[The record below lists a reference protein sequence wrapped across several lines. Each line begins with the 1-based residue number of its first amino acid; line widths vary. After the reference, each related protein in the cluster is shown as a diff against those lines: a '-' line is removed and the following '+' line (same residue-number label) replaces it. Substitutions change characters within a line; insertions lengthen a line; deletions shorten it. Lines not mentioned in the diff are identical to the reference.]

1 MPSQQLPASVR
12 KAVCALY
19 VATALA
25 AVSVAV
31 IVGVEATDNN
41 LAEHLREA
49 YPQRAA
55 DEIEMAESSILT
67 YLFTL
72 AALGACLFVAMAW
85 GSRRGRRWVRGA
97 GGAAVLLGT
106 ALAAYNFSQPHPL
119 AMTVAGLVPCAAGL
133 TAVALLWTRESSSY
147 FGSARTTSA
156 AARGADAH

>member
-1 MPSQQLPASVR
+1 MPSQQFPASVR

-72 AALGACLFVAMAW
+72 AALGAF
-85 GSRRGRRWVRGA
+85 R
-97 GGAAVLLGT
+97 
-106 ALAAYNFSQPHPL
+106 H
-119 AMTVAGLVPCAAGL
+119 
-133 TAVALLWTRESSSY
+133 
-147 FGSARTTSA
+147 A
-156 AARGADAH
+156 AATLHQACRIREISVVSNGSMSLRCTRSPRSRPGIAARRHTRPLQ